1 MLWVP
6 VAHPWPTSDRAQHIR
21 AGINILAGATLGGGT
36 RINWYGPYTAISVI
50 LLHECHHITNL
61 LRQSAEA
68 VANATHLEVLRAEF
82 MPHLL
87 SWSSV
92 KTELQV
98 QERELCHTCARQ
110 EGVG

>member
-1 MLWVP
+1 MQVSTSWLAQLWEEEP
-6 VAHPWPTSDRAQHIR
+6 ASTGMAR
-21 AGINILAGATLGGGT
+21 
-36 RINWYGPYTAISVI
+36 YTAIFVI

-68 VANATHLEVLRAEF
+68 VANATHLEVLWAEF

-98 QERELCHTCARQ
+98 QERELCHTCACQ